1 VDPERHSG
9 DHRPAPDPASRRQF
23 SPGAIFERFLHE
35 HPWAGQPGGPAQV
48 RKSLTRE
55 QFNLLVEKMYVRI
68 EDDRDALTIAQANG
82 VGMGMGGDEVYKR
95 WLAGRQSQ
103 PEAVEP
109 VDTPALRQ
117 RAAIMRLSAMY
128 GQQANQGLRNAIRV
142 KKN

>member
-1 VDPERHSG
+1 
-9 DHRPAPDPASRRQF
+9 RPAPDPASRRQF

-55 QFNLLVEKMYVRI
+55 QFNLLVERMYARI
-68 EDDRDALTIAQANG
+68 EDDRDALTVVQANG

-95 WLAGRQSQ
+95 WLSGRRPKAGM
-103 PEAVEP
+103 PEE

-117 RAAIMRLSAMY
+117 RAAIMRLSAVY
-128 GQQANQGLRNAIRV
+128 GRQQNQGL
-142 KKN
+142 